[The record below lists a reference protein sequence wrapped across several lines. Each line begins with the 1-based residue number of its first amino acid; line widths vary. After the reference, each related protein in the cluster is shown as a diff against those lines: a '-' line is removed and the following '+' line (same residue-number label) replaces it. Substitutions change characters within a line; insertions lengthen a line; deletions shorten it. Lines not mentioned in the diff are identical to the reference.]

1 MGLQRSPTS
10 SSPEGDSASSHTH
23 AMTQAASH
31 PLLRD
36 HPAFV
41 ALSAPAQRR
50 LQESSSQRS
59 YGPGQLLC
67 SGALIPSELLLIVSG
82 EARLLARSD
91 GRLRTITKL
100 GPGELV
106 GLASLLRASPC
117 EEVSASLGVEVIAL
131 PDALVLELLQ
141 NEQGFAAW
149 CAYHLFSAE
158 LVALIGLQLERHPL
172 GSASLPRLLAR
183 AQEVARLV
191 PATEAGLAELPPGM
205 QLLVASNN
213 IESHPLGASLNPASG
228 VPTSLPPLPPRL
240 IALPADLFDPVPGMA
255 PDGAGNGQA
264 ELAAAGSEELA
275 TYAEAVA
282 LPPLASGLDLGQR
295 DRPSFTLLRGTGPL
309 EETLACFQMLA
320 AELKLPFRRDAI
332 DKILRDALRRGQTP
346 DLQLCGNIAALMG
359 LHVSGVKVPANQGT
373 RLQTPALIP
382 WQDGF
387 AVVRSSNARGLLL
400 ASPRQGW
407 IELPPQEI
415 EEAFP
420 EGIELLLLERSN
432 SSQEQRFN
440 FTWFLPALKRY
451 RGVLTQ
457 VLIAS
462 FVVQLFSLAN
472 PLLIQVIIDKVINQR
487 SLDTLQVLGFA
498 LVVVTLMEGIIGALR
513 TFLFTETTN
522 RIDLRLGSEVID
534 HLLRLPLSYFDRRP
548 VGELGT
554 RIAELEKIRSFLTGQ
569 ALTTLLDTAF
579 SVIYIVVMVIYS
591 LLLTAIALSV
601 LPIQIGL
608 TIIGAPLFRRQY
620 RDAAQENA
628 NTQSHL
634 VEVLTGIQTVKAQN
648 VEMISR
654 WKWQD
659 FYSKYIS
666 RTFEK
671 TITGTALTE
680 TSQVLQKLSQLLV
693 LWVGASMVLKGELSL
708 GQLIAFRIISGYVTQ
723 PLLRLSGIWQNI
735 QELKVSFERLAD
747 VVDTP
752 EESDDSDKQKIPLPP
767 ILGEVKFEDLCFSF
781 NPSAAQ
787 VLRHIDLVIPAGT
800 FVGVVGQSGS
810 GKSTLTKM
818 LPRLYDPTTGRIL
831 IDGYDIDKV
840 ELYSLRRQIGMV
852 PQEPLL
858 FSGSVAE
865 NIALT
870 DPDASS
876 DAIMQAARLAC
887 AHEFIMELPSGY
899 SSGVGERGA
908 GLSGGQRQR
917 LALARTLLSNPRLLI
932 LDEATSAL
940 DYDTERRVCD
950 NLLDNLD
957 HCTVFFITHR
967 LSTIRRA
974 QLIVMMHEGAIVE
987 TGTHDE
993 LMESRGRYYAL
1004 YCQQEVA

>member
-1 MGLQRSPTS
+1 MS
-10 SSPEGDSASSHTH
+10 SMDDSAPSQLP
-23 AMTQAASH
+23 A
-31 PLLRD
+31 
-36 HPAFV
+36 HPAF
-41 ALSAPAQRR
+41 AGLSHSSAER
-50 LQESSSQRS
+50 LQQ
-59 YGPGQLLC
+59 QLSRRQFAVGDPLC
-67 SGALIPSELLLIVSG
+67 LRGLIPSEILLLQSG
-82 EARLLARSD
+82 TARLLVRD
-91 GRLRTITKL
+91 QGRLRTAEKL
-100 GPGELV
+100 GPGSFV
-106 GLASLLRASPC
+106 GLASLLRAAPC
-117 EEVSASLGVEVIAL
+117 EEVSAGSEVE
-131 PDALVLELLQ
+131 ALVLADSLILELLAS
-141 NEQGFAAW
+141 EPSFAQW
-149 CAYHLFSAE
+149 CGSHLFTAE
-158 LVALIGLQLERHPL
+158 LA
-172 GSASLPRLLAR
+172 ALLALLLEQHPQ
-183 AQEVARLV
+183 AGTSLQELLDQARPQARLV
-191 PATEAGLAELPPGM
+191 APEPSALAALPIEFS
-205 QLLVASNN
+205 LLAASHNL
-213 IESHPLGASLNPASG
+213 IDHPLGAALNPRQG
-228 VPTSLPPLPPRL
+228 VPAATPPLPPRL
-240 IALPADLFDPVPGMA
+240 IALPAELLAPVA
-255 PDGAGNGQA
+255 PVLEA
-264 ELAAAGSEELA
+264 ELMPEGSGSSGQPGGSN
-275 TYAEAVA
+275 
-282 LPPLASGLDLGQR
+282 PPLASALDLGQR
-295 DRPSFTLLRGTGPL
+295 DRTALQLLRGNGPL

-332 DKILRDALRRGQTP
+332 EKILRDVLRRGQTP
-346 DLQLCGNIAALMG
+346 DLQLCGNLAAMMG
-359 LHVSGVKVPANQGT
+359 LHVSGVRVPANQGT

-382 WQDGF
+382 WQGGF
-387 AVVRSSNARGLLL
+387 AVVRGANARGLLL

-407 IELPPQEI
+407 VEIPPDQLP
-415 EEAFP
+415 EAFP
-420 EGIELLLLERSN
+420 DGIDVLMLERS
-432 SSQEQRFN
+432 SATPEQRFG
-440 FTWFLPALKRY
+440 FAWFWPALQRY
-451 RGVLTQ
+451 RGILTQ

-498 LVVVTLMEGIIGALR
+498 LVVVTLMEGLIGALR
-513 TFLFTETTN
+513 TFLFSETTN
-522 RIDLRLGSEVID
+522 RIDLRLGAEVID
-534 HLLRLPLSYFDRRP
+534 HLLRLPLNYFDRRP

-554 RIAELEKIRSFLTGQ
+554 RIAELEKIRNFLTGQ

-579 SVIYIVVMVIYS
+579 SVIYIAVMLIYS
-591 LLLTAIALSV
+591 WLLTLIALCV

-608 TIIGAPLFRRQY
+608 TVLGAPLFRRQY

-628 NTQSHL
+628 RTQSHL

-659 FYSKYIS
+659 LYGKYIS

-671 TITGTALTE
+671 TITGTALSE

-693 LWVGASMVLKGELSL
+693 LWVGASLVLSGDMTL

-723 PLLRLSGIWQNI
+723 PLLRLSSIWQSI

-752 EESDDSDKQKIPLPP
+752 EESDEADKQKIPLPP
-767 ILGEVKFEDLCFSF
+767 IAGEVRFDDLCFSF
-781 NPSAAQ
+781 TPGGTQ
-787 VLRHIDLVIPAGT
+787 VLRHIDFTIAAGT

-818 LPRLYDPTTGRIL
+818 LARLYSPGSGRIL
-831 IDGYDIDKV
+831 IDNYDIDKV
-840 ELYSLRRQIGMV
+840 ELYSLRRQIGIV

-858 FSGSVAE
+858 FTGTVAE

-876 DAIMQAARLAC
+876 DAIVQAARLAC
-887 AHEFIMELPSGY
+887 AHDFIMELPAGY
-899 SSGVGERGA
+899 SSNVGERGA

-917 LALARTLLSNPRLLI
+917 LALARTLLSQPRLLV

-950 NLLDNLD
+950 NLLDNLK

-974 QLIVMMHEGAIVE
+974 ELIVMMHEGAIVE

-993 LMESRGRYYAL
+993 LMERRGRYYAL
-1004 YCQQEVA
+1004 YRQQEVN

>member
-1 MGLQRSPTS
+1 MS
-10 SSPEGDSASSHTH
+10 SMDDSAPSQLP
-23 AMTQAASH
+23 A
-31 PLLRD
+31 
-36 HPAFV
+36 HPAF
-41 ALSAPAQRR
+41 AGLSHSSAER
-50 LQESSSQRS
+50 LQQ
-59 YGPGQLLC
+59 QLSRRQFAVGDPLC
-67 SGALIPSELLLIVSG
+67 LRGLIPSEILLLQSG
-82 EARLLARSD
+82 TARLLVRD
-91 GRLRTITKL
+91 QGRLRTAEKL
-100 GPGELV
+100 GPGSFV
-106 GLASLLRASPC
+106 GLASLLRAAPC
-117 EEVSASLGVEVIAL
+117 EEVSAGSEVE
-131 PDALVLELLQ
+131 ALVLADSLILELLAS
-141 NEQGFAAW
+141 EPSFAQW
-149 CAYHLFSAE
+149 CGTNLFTAE
-158 LVALIGLQLERHPL
+158 LA
-172 GSASLPRLLAR
+172 ALLALLLEQHPQ
-183 AQEVARLV
+183 AGTSLQELLDQARPQARLV
-191 PATEAGLAELPPGM
+191 APEPSALAALPIEFS
-205 QLLVASNN
+205 LLAASHNL
-213 IESHPLGASLNPASG
+213 IDHPLGAALNPRQG
-228 VPTSLPPLPPRL
+228 VPAATPPLPPRL
-240 IALPADLFDPVPGMA
+240 IALPAELLAPVA
-255 PDGAGNGQA
+255 PVLEA
-264 ELAAAGSEELA
+264 ELMPEGSGSSGQPGGSN
-275 TYAEAVA
+275 
-282 LPPLASGLDLGQR
+282 PPLASALDLGQR
-295 DRPSFTLLRGTGPL
+295 DRTALQLMRGNGPL

-332 DKILRDALRRGQTP
+332 EKILRDVLRRGQTP
-346 DLQLCGNIAALMG
+346 DLQLCGNLAAMMG
-359 LHVSGVKVPANQGT
+359 LHVSGVRVPANQGT

-382 WQDGF
+382 WQGGF
-387 AVVRSSNARGLLL
+387 AVVRGANARGLLL

-407 IELPPQEI
+407 VEIPPDQLP
-415 EEAFP
+415 EAFP
-420 EGIELLLLERSN
+420 DGIDVLMLERS
-432 SSQEQRFN
+432 SATPEQRFG
-440 FTWFLPALKRY
+440 FAWFWPALQRY
-451 RGVLTQ
+451 RGILTQ

-498 LVVVTLMEGIIGALR
+498 LVVVTLMEGLIGALR
-513 TFLFTETTN
+513 TFLFSETTN
-522 RIDLRLGSEVID
+522 RIDLRLGAEVID
-534 HLLRLPLSYFDRRP
+534 HLLRLPLDYFDRRP

-554 RIAELEKIRSFLTGQ
+554 RIAELEKIRNFLTGQ

-579 SVIYIVVMVIYS
+579 SVIYIAVMLIYS
-591 LLLTAIALSV
+591 WLLTLIALCV

-608 TIIGAPLFRRQY
+608 TVLGAPLFRRQY

-628 NTQSHL
+628 RTQSHL

-659 FYSKYIS
+659 FYGKYIS

-671 TITGTALTE
+671 TITGTALSE

-693 LWVGASMVLKGELSL
+693 LWVGASLVLSGDMTL

-723 PLLRLSGIWQNI
+723 PLLRLSSIWQSI

-752 EESDDSDKQKIPLPP
+752 EESDEADKQKIPLPP
-767 ILGEVKFEDLCFSF
+767 IAGEVRFDDLCFSF
-781 NPSAAQ
+781 TPGGTQ
-787 VLRHIDLVIPAGT
+787 VLRHIDFTIAAGT

-818 LPRLYDPTTGRIL
+818 LARLYSPGSGRIL
-831 IDGYDIDKV
+831 IDNYDIDKV
-840 ELYSLRRQIGMV
+840 ELYSLRRQIGIV

-858 FSGSVAE
+858 FTGTVAE

-876 DAIMQAARLAC
+876 DAIVQAARLAC
-887 AHEFIMELPSGY
+887 AHDFIMELPAGY
-899 SSGVGERGA
+899 SSNVGERGA

-917 LALARTLLSNPRLLI
+917 LALARTLLSKPRLLV

-950 NLLDNLD
+950 NLLDNLK

-974 QLIVMMHEGAIVE
+974 ELIVMMHEGAIVE

-993 LMESRGRYYAL
+993 LMERRGRYYAL
-1004 YCQQEVA
+1004 YRQQEVN